1 MNSVGDRLNKMIGRK
16 RFAVFRLFIHLA
28 GAEVAPLLG
37 VFNRAA
43 RNAIESEG
51 DLEVLGEELATIC
64 QNLLDYD
71 DCWRSA
77 ANEGDIFWKEEE
89 AGDYW
94 TELFTDSAGRYL
106 SEPDLDA
113 EPPSPDEPL
122 SLPVTRNLVAML
134 SVAFEGEVPELET
147 DLASVEA
154 LSMGLKALINLHYQQ
169 KLRAI
174 QVHFSPARLGDELA
188 DDQLIEYFPELIPL

>member
-1 MNSVGDRLNKMIGRK
+1 MNSAGNRFNKMIGRK
-16 RFAVFRLFIHLA
+16 RFVVLRIFIHLG

-51 DLEVLGEELATIC
+51 DLDVLGEELATIC
-64 QNLLDYD
+64 QNLLEYD

-106 SEPDLDA
+106 SEPDLD
-113 EPPSPDEPL
+113 EEIPNPDEPL
-122 SLPVTRNLVAML
+122 SLPVTNNLVAMF
-134 SVAFEGEVPELET
+134 SVAFEGEVPDLET
-147 DLASVEA
+147 DLASIEA
-154 LSMGLKALINLHYQQ
+154 LTGGLKALINLHYQE
-169 KLRAI
+169 KLRAV
-174 QVHFSPARLGDELA
+174 QVHFSPARFGDELSE
-188 DDQLIEYFPELIPL
+188 DELIENFPELIPL

>member
-1 MNSVGDRLNKMIGRK
+1 MGSLSWTIRARAA
-16 RFAVFRLFIHLA
+16 RTP
-28 GAEVAPLLG
+28 PLLG

-51 DLEVLGEELATIC
+51 DLDVLGEELATIC
-64 QNLLDYD
+64 QNLLEYD

-106 SEPDLDA
+106 SEPDLD
-113 EPPSPDEPL
+113 EEIPNPDEPL
-122 SLPVTRNLVAML
+122 SLPVTNNLVAMF
-134 SVAFEGEVPELET
+134 SVAFEGEVPDLET
-147 DLASVEA
+147 DLASIEA
-154 LSMGLKALINLHYQQ
+154 LTGGLKALINLHYQE
-169 KLRAI
+169 KLRAV
-174 QVHFSPARLGDELA
+174 QVHFSPARFGDELSE
-188 DDQLIEYFPELIPL
+188 DELIENFPELIPL